1 MTGGGALDGR
11 VALVTGATRG
21 MGRATAA
28 RFAAEGAQVVITSR
42 DAAAAERAAA
52 ELGPGVSGVSAAIST
67 PSGAAA
73 AIAAAIDRHGRLD
86 VLVNNA
92 GMPLVAPSIDL
103 PLERWNELLE
113 INLTAPF
120 LCCQAAAQAIRQTA
134 QRGCIVNMASMVGIG
149 AFPGRL
155 AYGVAKAG
163 LLAMTRIL
171 AVEWGP
177 EIRVNAIAPG
187 YTRTELIA
195 SLLDAGTLAEDQLLA
210 RAPAHRLA
218 TPEEIA
224 AAALYLT
231 SDAAASVTGHT
242 LVVDGGWLVN
252 ASA

>member
-1 MTGGGALDGR
+1 MTAGGAFGGR

-21 MGRATAA
+21 IGRAIAS
-28 RFAAEGAQVVITSR
+28 RFATEGAQVVITSR
-42 DAAAAERAAA
+42 DAVAAERAAS
-52 ELGPGVSGVSAAIST
+52 ELGAHVSGIGAMIAT
-67 PSGAAA
+67 PEGAAA
-73 AIAAAIDRHGRLD
+73 AIAAAVDRHGRLD

-92 GMPLVAPSIDL
+92 GMPLVADSLEL

-113 INLTAPF
+113 ANLTVPF
-120 LCCQAAAQAIRQTA
+120 LCCQAAARAIRQTTG
-134 QRGCIVNMASMVGIG
+134 RGCIVNMGSMVGIG
-149 AFPGRL
+149 AFPRRL

-163 LLAMTRIL
+163 LLALTRTL

-187 YTRTELIA
+187 YTRTELVE
-195 SLLDAGTLAEDQLLA
+195 SLLQAGTLVQDQLVA
-210 RAPAHRLA
+210 RAPAKRMA
-218 TPEEIA
+218 TTDEIA
-224 AAALYLT
+224 AAALYLA